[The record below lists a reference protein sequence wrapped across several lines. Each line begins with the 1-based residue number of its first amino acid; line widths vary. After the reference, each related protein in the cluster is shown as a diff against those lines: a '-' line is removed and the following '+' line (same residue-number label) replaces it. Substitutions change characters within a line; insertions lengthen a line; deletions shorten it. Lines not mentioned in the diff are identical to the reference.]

1 VGDPIW
7 NSSKIKERK
16 INSVGNLKIGT
27 KILVSFMIINVLL
40 IGGAVYGFLNL
51 NTARANQDALYWDR
65 TIPISQLASISGDL
79 YQIRGDIFKLEV
91 MPAEMGATET
101 TLREAVADVK
111 DNLDKYKASSLL
123 EEEVAALETFEK
135 NWETYT
141 TEIEKNLSLA
151 KAGNWTAFTDNMKST
166 GSTSIARKAVGTSIE
181 EVEAINLA
189 EAERLDLAT
198 DASASR
204 GMMISIIL
212 AVVSVIIGL
221 VVAFI
226 LTRGITGPINKVKA
240 AMAKMAQGDVSEK
253 VDVKS
258 KDETGQM
265 AQAYTEMQTYLEETA
280 EAVKKMAAGDL
291 STSLKAKSEKDVLR
305 NAFGTVGG
313 TLNSLVNEMHHMSE
327 EHNKGDI
334 DVTIPVEKFQGSYAT
349 MAKGVNDMVF
359 GHIAV
364 KKKAMACISEFA
376 NGNFDAPLEKFPGKK
391 VFINDNIELLRKN
404 SKALIADAI
413 MLSKAAVEG
422 QLATRADASKH
433 QGDYRR
439 IVDGVNQTLDAVI
452 NPVNEAAAV
461 LDKMANNDLT
471 VKVMGDYRGDH
482 AKIKVALNTAID
494 SLIALVVQLKG
505 NAENLAEAS
514 SQLGKASEQAGQA
527 TQQIAATSQQV
538 AKGAN
543 EQSTSLQQTTQAVEQ
558 LSKAIEQIS
567 KGAQDQAKG
576 IEKNLVT
583 VKKVSVSADQAVKS
597 ANSAADGAKQAADSA
612 RKGAV
617 LAKQT
622 VGGMNRIKDTIG
634 VASKKVSDLGDR
646 SNEIGKIVATIDD
659 ISAQTNLLALN
670 AAIEAARAGEQGR
683 GFAVVADEVRKLA
696 ERSLTATQEIADLIG
711 GIQKGVADTIK
722 AMEDGNTEIVN
733 GYKQAVDAGEAL
745 DDILKRAEEVGK
757 QVAQIALAGAEVA
770 GLSTEMV
777 KANEDFSSVIE
788 ENTAATEQ
796 MAASSD
802 QVSKSVESVAGVSE
816 ENSAATEQVAASAQE
831 MSAQVDQV
839 VASSKSLAAMSEELK
854 QTVAVFKL
862 NGHGNGNGKGH
873 GVGVRDYAGASRN

>member
-1 VGDPIW
+1 
-7 NSSKIKERK
+7 
-16 INSVGNLKIGT
+16 
-27 KILVSFMIINVLL
+27 
-40 IGGAVYGFLNL
+40 
-51 NTARANQDALYWDR
+51 
-65 TIPISQLASISGDL
+65 
-79 YQIRGDIFKLEV
+79 

-151 KAGNWTAFTDNMKST
+151 KAGNWTAFTDNTKST

-181 EVEAINLA
+181 ELEAINLA
-189 EAERLDLAT
+189 AAERLDLAT

-391 VFINDNIELLRKN
+391 AFINDNIERMRTNIKGFIHDMSHMSKEHDAGDIDVKVPEDKFEGSYRVMAKGVNDMVFGHIAVKKKAMTCISEFANGNFDAPLEKFPGKKVFINDNIELLRKN

-543 EQSTSLQQTTQAVEQ
+543 EQSTSLQQTTQAMEQ